1 MIAVSIVEVAWVYP
15 QRRLPVPAEPTQA
28 WLLPGWR
35 PDFWQPTPLG
45 IEGPWRFF
53 FQLDGDEGWLD
64 DRTPST
70 SARSSLLLLARLLFE
85 EFAGTPYAE
94 YFATGDS

>member
-1 MIAVSIVEVAWVYP
+1 LQCP
-15 QRRLPVPAEPTQA
+15 QWRWLGCSRRGVCRFRPSRRGHGCS
-28 WLLPGWR
+28 PGWR